1 VHVAWQRAVEP
12 AVPVPIPSDRQHTSP
27 AGQFSVLMQP
37 TAMPAAQGWP
47 SGAHVSLGPPRAPVW
62 MQHWLVAALHV
73 PAGTAHATV
82 PTAPPL
88 LLEEAPTPPEEPP
101 MPPEEPEE
109 EELENP
115 PLLPLDDPAAPLLPP
130 LLPPAPEELDET
142 PLTPLDEAPPTVA
155 SSVMSMSDRA
165 PHPRSDAMAS
175 AAGARRRR
183 RSRMRWLSR
192 IATAMLS
199 SASSSR
205 CNVPPPG
212 RGT

>member
-37 TAMPAAQGWP
+37 MAMPAAQAWP
-47 SGAHVSLGPPRAPVW
+47 SGAHVSLRPPRAPVW

-73 PAGTAHATV
+73 PAGTAHAMV

-88 LLEEAPTPPEEPP
+88 LLEEAPTPLEE
-101 MPPEEPEE
+101 PEEPED

-115 PLLPLDDPAAPLLPP
+115 LLLPLDDPGAPLLPL
-130 LLPPAPEELDET
+130 LLPSAPEELDEP
-142 PLTPLDEAPPTVA
+142 PLTPLDEPPPTVA
-155 SSVMSMSDRA
+155 SSVMSISDRA
-165 PHPRSDAMAS
+165 PHPSSDAMAS

-183 RSRMRWLSR
+183 RSGMR
-192 IATAMLS
+192 
-199 SASSSR
+199 
-205 CNVPPPG
+205 
-212 RGT
+212 